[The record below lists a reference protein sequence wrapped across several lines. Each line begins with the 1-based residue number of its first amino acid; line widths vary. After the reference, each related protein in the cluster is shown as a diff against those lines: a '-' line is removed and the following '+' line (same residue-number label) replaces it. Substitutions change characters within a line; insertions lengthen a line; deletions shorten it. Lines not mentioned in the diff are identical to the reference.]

1 MGIAHIVWLHAFAIS
16 SAIRLARR
24 PQQSATP
31 THMSMGHAFH
41 SKFFLLFLCLTKP
54 DSSDVVRMFDPRGST
69 LRKVGGWVDGRTVMW
84 AAVGFG
90 LNSSQH
96 SFVMASRPMSFGA

>member
-41 SKFFLLFLCLTKP
+41 SKFFF
-54 DSSDVVRMFDPRGST
+54 VVFMPHKTR
-69 LRKVGGWVDGRTVMW
+69 LV
-84 AAVGFG
+84 
-90 LNSSQH
+90 
-96 SFVMASRPMSFGA
+96 